1 MNRLMLLTASFSLL
15 LASEASAFQQI
26 DLQRPGDKEF
36 VRDEAGLLSEQDRK
50 SIIADCEKLLR
61 DKATPI
67 IVVTI
72 NDMKSHGGAG
82 MRIETF
88 SRFLFDQWEIGHAE
102 VNGISWNTGILLL
115 VSRNDRKARIELGGG
130 WKHEYDQQAKDI
142 MDQHIIPEFKRGD
155 YSKGIRAGVTQL
167 IAMSGGIQM
176 AANGAAKPGAD
187 PYATQGTPSVRYF
200 PQHGTGP
207 SIHPGILIG
216 LAALAVFTIV
226 SIVRN
231 GNQGWAWILWAAVFG
246 IIGYLLVTFLS
257 NNNRH
262 SPWGGGGFGGSGGG
276 GFGGGGGGGFGGGS
290 FGGGFSGG
298 GGASGSW

>member
-1 MNRLMLLTASFSLL
+1 MNRLMLLTALFSLL
-15 LASEASAFQQI
+15 LTSEATAFQQI

-36 VRDEAGLLSEQDRK
+36 VRDEAGLLTAQDK
-50 SIIADCEKLLR
+50 ASIIADCEKLLR

-88 SRFLFDQWEIGHAE
+88 ARFLFDQWEVGHAE
-102 VNGISWNTGILLL
+102 VNGISWNTGILLI

-130 WKHEYDQQAKDI
+130 WKHEYDQRCKEI
-142 MDQHIIPEFKRGD
+142 MDQSIIPEFKRGD
-155 YSKGIRAGVTQL
+155 YSRGIREGVTQL

-176 AANGAAKPGAD
+176 PGNTGNAGANP
-187 PYATQGTPSVRYF
+187 ATPSAQSGTPSVRYQ
-200 PQHGTGP
+200 PQHGSGA

-216 LAALAVFTIV
+216 LACLAVFTIV
-226 SIVRN
+226 SIARN
-231 GNQGWAWILWAAVFG
+231 GSQGLAWILWAGVFG
-246 IIGYLLVTFLS
+246 IIGYILVSMLTS
-257 NNNRH
+257 HDRR
-262 SPWGGGGFGGSGGG
+262 SPWGGSGFG
-276 GFGGGGGGGFGGGS
+276 GFGGGGSSGGGFGGGS